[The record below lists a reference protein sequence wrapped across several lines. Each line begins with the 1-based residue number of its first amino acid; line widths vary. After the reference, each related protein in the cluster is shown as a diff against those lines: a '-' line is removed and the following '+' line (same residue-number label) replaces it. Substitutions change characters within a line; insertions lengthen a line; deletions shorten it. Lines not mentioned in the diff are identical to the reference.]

1 MMAHDKSFGTKVEF
15 RSKARE
21 MIPTQKGEK

>member
-1 MMAHDKSFGTKVEF
+1 MMAHDKTFGTIVEF

-21 MIPTQKGEK
+21 MIPTQKGKK